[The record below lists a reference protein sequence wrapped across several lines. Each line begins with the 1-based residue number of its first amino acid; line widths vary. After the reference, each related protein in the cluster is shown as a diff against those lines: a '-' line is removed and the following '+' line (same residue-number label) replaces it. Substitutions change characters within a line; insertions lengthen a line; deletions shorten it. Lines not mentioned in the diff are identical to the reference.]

1 MKNNTRSMTFALFGF
16 LAALACACGSGGTAP
31 RGPEPGA
38 GSSTMTVDYDALAE
52 RVISESAAVR
62 EGELVQVQGTVADRP
77 LMEAL
82 AIAVRRR
89 GAFPLLTL
97 TSSKLGRD
105 MYLRVPEKYDAQPP
119 KFELGLAEIISVL
132 IDLVP
137 ESDEF
142 HSGVPPERIA
152 RLFEGRTGL
161 HLRLHQRRIRHITI
175 GNESYPSR
183 ARAEHWG
190 IPYEKLERNYWGGL
204 NTDSA
209 VITARATWMREKL
222 AHARLVEVTNPNGTH
237 VTMNLA
243 GRKIL
248 INDGLMTA
256 EKMAAGGGALETWLP
271 AGELL
276 TTPVIGS
283 VNGTIVVDRML
294 FQDTRVEGLRVE
306 LVDGKLTKLTAKAGL
321 DGIKRY
327 YDAGGPGKE
336 QFSALDI
343 GLNPNVEYVPEA
355 WLNSSVAAGMILL
368 GVGSNAWAGGE
379 NEVSL
384 GILLY
389 VPGSTLLVDGE
400 PLIADGVLKLP
411 PGVK

>member
-1 MKNNTRSMTFALFGF
+1 MNNPRAMMLASFGF
-16 LAALACACGSGGTAP
+16 LAALGAACGSERSAP
-31 RGPEPGA
+31 SAPGPGPA
-38 GSSTMTVDYDALAE
+38 SPAMTVDHDALAE
-52 RVISESAAVR
+52 RLIGESAAVR
-62 EGELVQVQGTVADRP
+62 EGELVQIQGTPADHP

-89 GAFPLLTL
+89 GAFPLLTV
-97 TSSKLGRD
+97 TSTELERN

-119 KFELGLAEIISVL
+119 RFELALADVLSVF

-142 HSGVPPERIA
+142 HPGVPPERIA
-152 RLFEGRTGL
+152 RIFEGRSGL
-161 HLRLHQRRIRHITI
+161 HLRHHERGIRHITL

-183 ARAEHWG
+183 ARAERYG
-190 IPYEKLERNYWGGL
+190 IPYEKLEHNYWRGL

-209 VITARATWMREKL
+209 VITARAAWMREKL
-222 AHARLVEVTNPNGTH
+222 SRSRVVEVTNPNGTH
-237 VTMNLA
+237 IKMNLA

-248 INDGLMTA
+248 VNDGVMTA
-256 EKMAAGGGALETWLP
+256 EKMAAGGAAVETWLP

-276 TTPVIGS
+276 TTPVVGS

-306 LVDGKLTKLTAKAGL
+306 LTDGRLTRLTAKAGL

-343 GLNPNVEYVPEA
+343 GINPNVEYVPEA
-355 WLNSSVAAGMILL
+355 WLNSSVAAGMILV
-368 GVGSNAWAGGE
+368 GVGGNAWAGGE
-379 NEVSL
+379 NNLSF

-389 VPGSTLLVDGE
+389 VPGSTLLADGE
-400 PLIADGVLKLP
+400 ALIADGVLRLP
-411 PGVK
+411 PGMK